1 VINQEHMEREHNK
14 KEKNGKDSQL
24 IIHECSKKEH
34 EALLT

>member
-1 VINQEHMEREHNK
+1 MEREHNK

-24 IIHECSKKEH
+24 IIQERSKKEH